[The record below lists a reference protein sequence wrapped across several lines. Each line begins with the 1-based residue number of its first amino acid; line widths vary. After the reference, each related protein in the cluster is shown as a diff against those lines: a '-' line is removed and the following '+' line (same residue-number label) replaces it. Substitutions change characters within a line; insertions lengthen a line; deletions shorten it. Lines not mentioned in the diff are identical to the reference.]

1 MLRWSLCYKTL
12 VVLSSRRKQA
22 DNLNCKKLIYQFLI
36 LDLAFS
42 ELKEL
47 NSFLRWKFC
56 PPERG
61 ALYTHVK
68 CNGREITRHW
78 ILESALQSSHP
89 GYSPRH
95 SAVTQVTTLRG
106 VSFHWINYDLLLVVH
121 SLYNIHKQCG
131 ICIYKKNM
139 GNWAQVPHF
148 ARKAIRPS
156 IESWQSVH

>member
-121 SLYNIHKQCG
+121 SLYNIHKTLVLHSSSG
-131 ICIYKKNM
+131 ICIYKKIWETKLKCPILP
-139 GNWAQVPHF
+139 G
-148 ARKAIRPS
+148 K
-156 IESWQSVH
+156 QSD